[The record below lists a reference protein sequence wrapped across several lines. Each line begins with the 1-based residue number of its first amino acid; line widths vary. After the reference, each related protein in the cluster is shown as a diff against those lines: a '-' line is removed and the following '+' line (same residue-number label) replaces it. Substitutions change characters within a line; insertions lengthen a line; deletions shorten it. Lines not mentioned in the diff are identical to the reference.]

1 MVRNVHSRVI
11 AADAQAVGRLLDT
24 LSTDDDRLWPVQ
36 QWPAMRFDRPLGV
49 DATGG
54 HGPIR
59 YTCVKYVPGREV
71 MFRFRR
77 PLGFDGT
84 HGFIVEALDATH
96 TRLTHELVMRT
107 HGKERFTWALMWRW
121 LHDAALEDS
130 LDLAETALVPGT
142 TPRSH
147 HSGYVRFLR
156 GRAHREQARKD
167 GVYQ

>member
-1 MVRNVHSRVI
+1 MIRNVHSRVI
-11 AADAQAVGRLLDT
+11 AAEAQAVGRLLDT
-24 LSTDDDRLWPVQ
+24 LATDDDRLWPVDR
-36 QWPAMRFDRPLGV
+36 WPAMRFDRPLGV
-49 DATGG
+49 DASGG

-71 MFRFRR
+71 LFRFRR

-84 HGFIVEALDATH
+84 HGFVVEEVDATH

-107 HGKERFTWALMWRW
+107 RGMDRLAWPLVWRW
-121 LHDAALEDS
+121 LHDALLEDS

-142 TPRSH
+142 PPRSV

-156 GRAHREQARKD
+156 ARVHTAEGRRELA
-167 GVYQ
+167 G